1 MSREGRS
8 VPREPGVTPA
18 GMVSIMGQP
27 ATPRRRPR
35 LRLINP
41 RSPLSTITLPDVIR
55 RMTFTRKALFAPT
68 GLMICAAV
76 TPPHWEVEIVDEC
89 ATEAPHRPRADCDV
103 VGISA
108 MTTQARRAYEL
119 AGAYRALG
127 VTVVIGGI
135 HASALPEEALT
146 HADAVCRGDA
156 ESTLPHLLA
165 DWELSRS
172 KTSLKPIYD
181 WSCYATAPIGTPRK
195 DLLDPR
201 QYLVANP
208 IQTTR
213 GCPHGCSFCTTPAV
227 FGRKFRQREI
237 ADIVEEIREAKER
250 HRSWC
255 FIFADDNFAGDQQWA
270 LELCAALEP
279 LKIAWASQCDIL
291 ISRNEQL
298 LAAMRRSGCVGLILG
313 LESRKQDTL
322 SEAGKRFV
330 RSDSY
335 EWRIRRIQAAG
346 ISLWGAFIFGFD
358 HDDWRDLMDTARWA
372 QRMNLAMS
380 CFPILTP
387 YPGTEV
393 YRHFDKS
400 GRLITRDWDRY
411 NGASVV
417 YRPAK
422 VTAEQLRHAQMA
434 AFAEFFSMRSAV
446 RRLRFWPFKARAWL
460 ANLAIQQGI
469 RYYYRKRGRRVPR
482 FADFLDPN
490 HPAGKGEGV
499 DPTGPLSP
507 NRESTARFSAELV
520 AAAAPHV
527 HLGQAFAE
535 LNDAAA
541 EAGAKEAAP
550 HS

>member
-1 MSREGRS
+1 M
-8 VPREPGVTPA
+8 
-18 GMVSIMGQP
+18 
-27 ATPRRRPR
+27 
-35 LRLINP
+35 
-41 RSPLSTITLPDVIR
+41 PDVIR

-76 TPPHWEVEIVDEC
+76 TPSHWEVEIVDEC
-89 ATEAPHRPRADCDV
+89 ALETPHRPRADCDV

-108 MTTQARRAYEL
+108 MTTQARRAYDL
-119 AGAYRALG
+119 ADAYRALG
-127 VTVVIGGI
+127 VTVVLGGI
-135 HASALPEEALT
+135 HASALPDEALT

-156 ESTLPHLLA
+156 ESTLPHLLS
-165 DWELSRS
+165 DWETTRS

-181 WSCYATAPIGTPRK
+181 WSSYPTAPIGTPRK
-195 DLLDPR
+195 DLIDPR

-255 FIFADDNFAGDQQWA
+255 FIFADDNFGGHQQWA

-279 LKIAWASQCDIL
+279 LRIAWASQCDIL
-291 ISRNEQL
+291 ISRNERL

-330 RSDSY
+330 HSDTY

-358 HDDWRDLMDTARWA
+358 HDDWRDLMRTARWA
-372 QRMNLAMS
+372 QQMNLAMS

-393 YRHFDKS
+393 YRHFERS

-422 VTAEQLRHAQMA
+422 ITPEQLRHAQMA
-434 AFAEFFSMRSAV
+434 AFAEFFSLRSAV
-446 RRLRFWPFKARAWL
+446 RRLRFWPIKARAWL

-482 FADFLDPN
+482 FADLLEAN
-490 HPAGKGEGV
+490 HSAGSARSGRSLELLASSDESSTRFPAEV
-499 DPTGPLSP
+499 
-507 NRESTARFSAELV
+507 V
-520 AAAAPHV
+520 AAASPHM
-527 HLGQAFAE
+527 HLGQTFAE
-535 LNDAAA
+535 LNEAAKQA
-541 EAGAKEAAP
+541 EARKPAP
-550 HS
+550 HL